1 MTIGISR
8 IPQFPDTQIEED
20 TVAVFRLNSVR
31 SVLLVVMPGFCSEH
45 HRVRKIGF
53 GYVHPPSLMG
63 ILMYSGFENEA
74 SSQNKRRDLF
84 QIRSGKRTIADDA
97 HLCQHLLQR

>member
-45 HRVRKIGF
+45 HRATGSEKSDLAMFI
-53 GYVHPPSLMG
+53 PPVLWVFN
-63 ILMYSGFENEA
+63 ILMYAGFENEA
-74 SSQNKRRDLF
+74 SSQSKRRDCS
-84 QIRSGKRTIADDA
+84 R
-97 HLCQHLLQR
+97 